1 VRELLRRREAD
12 RVLHVYGPTECTTF
26 SSWHEV
32 KEVGTEART
41 VPIGRSLANGSC
53 YVLDGSREPTPV
65 GVVGELYLGGE
76 GVARGYLGKPEQT
89 AERFVPH
96 PYSKDGG
103 ERLYRTG
110 DLVRWNGDGNLE
122 FVGRIDDQ
130 VKIRGHRI
138 EPGEVE
144 AALRENP
151 EIEEAAV
158 VVREDVAGEKRLV
171 GYVVWREGAGAEIKE
186 LRSYLK
192 QRLPDYL
199 LPSALVALERLPL
212 TPNGKLDRKM
222 LPVPERR
229 REEVPDLP
237 SWTPMEEMLARVWGE
252 VLRVERIGARDNC
265 FELGGQSLMAT
276 SMISRVR
283 SEIGIEMPL
292 QSIFEAPTLEAFA
305 ERILARHL
313 LSRPPTELPDPVR
326 HGDEY
331 EEGII

>member
-1 VRELLRRREAD
+1 MIDSLFMTTALFNRVSEEARGAFERVREVLFGGEQVDPDRVRELALRREAD

-53 YVLDGSREPTPV
+53 YVLDGSGEPTPV
-65 GVVGELYLGGE
+65 GAVGELYIGGE
-76 GVARGYLGKPEQT
+76 GVARGYLGRPEQT

-103 ERLYRTG
+103 ERLYQTG

-151 EIEEAAV
+151 EI
-158 VVREDVAGEKRLV
+158 
-171 GYVVWREGAGAEIKE
+171 
-186 LRSYLK
+186 
-192 QRLPDYL
+192 
-199 LPSALVALERLPL
+199 
-212 TPNGKLDRKM
+212 
-222 LPVPERR
+222 
-229 REEVPDLP
+229 
-237 SWTPMEEMLARVWGE
+237 
-252 VLRVERIGARDNC
+252 
-265 FELGGQSLMAT
+265 
-276 SMISRVR
+276 
-283 SEIGIEMPL
+283 
-292 QSIFEAPTLEAFA
+292 
-305 ERILARHL
+305 
-313 LSRPPTELPDPVR
+313 
-326 HGDEY
+326 
-331 EEGII
+331 